1 MKASGPGS
9 KRGGGRA
16 RAPIVV
22 KRLDRP
28 DEERTFAKGVFR
40 TVGVGGMEIGRASYE
55 PGWRWS
61 THVGP
66 LAGTAS
72 CEVEHVGIV
81 ISGRA
86 AVKMDDGEEVVLGP
100 GDVFYVPPGHD
111 SWVVGDEP
119 YVSLHLQGAGSYATA
134 HRPKR
139 RRG

>member
-1 MKASGPGS
+1 MNKSTPS
-9 KRGGGRA
+9 RK
-16 RAPIVV
+16 PIVV

-28 DEERTFAKGVFR
+28 DEERRFEKGLFR
-40 TVGVGGMEIGRASYE
+40 LVTVGGAEIGRAEYQ

-72 CEVEHVGIV
+72 CQVEHVGLV
-81 ISGRA
+81 FSGRA

-100 GDVFYVPPGHD
+100 GDVFYVPAGHD

-119 YVSLHLQGAGSYATA
+119 YVSLHLQGASAYAA
-134 HRPKR
+134 PHSKP
-139 RRG
+139 RGRARGR